1 LMPCLCAVLQIL
13 SQVVRCSG
21 SRFSP
26 RGQPQCERQVGWA
39 DVGGVGSR
47 CDGWPVMLTVLIAG
61 FVYPR
66 LFNTAL
72 GEVPRI
78 RPALFSQTTT

>member
-1 LMPCLCAVLQIL
+1 
-13 SQVVRCSG
+13 
-21 SRFSP
+21 
-26 RGQPQCERQVGWA
+26 
-39 DVGGVGSR
+39 
-47 CDGWPVMLTVLIAG
+47 MLTVLIAG